1 MPSRKSKRASS
12 SRKRRPG
19 GERRSG
25 RSGGLASRGLR
36 PRPGRTRQP
45 RAEQLRGGRGSGS
58 STDMA
63 QVLLETWAA
72 NEHMHQLILQH
83 LDARA
88 WRAEPPQRQGRTI
101 AAIYAHV
108 HNVRR
113 KWLRLTAP
121 HLKLPAELHRSRC
134 TREQAKAALSE
145 SGALCGEMLEQAWHG
160 GGVERFR
167 RDGWA
172 PAWPA
177 GAAMFAYMFAHEAHH
192 RGQVMQLAHQLG
204 YALPPT
210 VNYGIWT
217 WERLWKEC
225 GFATRPR

>member
-1 MPSRKSKRASS
+1 
-12 SRKRRPG
+12 
-19 GERRSG
+19 
-25 RSGGLASRGLR
+25 
-36 PRPGRTRQP
+36 
-45 RAEQLRGGRGSGS
+45 
-58 STDMA
+58 MA
-63 QVLLETWAA
+63 QVLLETWTA
-72 NEHMHQLILQH
+72 NEHMQQTILRH

-88 WRAEPPQRQGRTI
+88 WRAEPPQRRGRTI

-121 HLKLPAELHRSRC
+121 HLKLPAPLHRSRS
-134 TREQAKAALSE
+134 TREQAESALAE
-145 SGALCGEMLEQAWHG
+145 SGALCGEMLERAWRG
-160 GGVERFR
+160 GGSERFR

-204 YALPPT
+204 FALPPR
-210 VNYGIWT
+210 VVYGLWM

-225 GFATRPR
+225 GFTTRPR